1 VVYNHSAVKSNGVD
15 VKIKNFF
22 KQLDFSWRSIRDY
35 LMIIFGGLVQA
46 LALRTFLIPAQLVG
60 GGISGI
66 AQLLYYLWGT
76 PVGMI
81 TLLAN
86 IPLFII
92 GWRFLGGPR
101 FALRTILSVVSYT
114 VFTDILVEW
123 TGSAPFTE
131 DILLNSLYGGL
142 LLGLGLGL
150 VYLGRGTS
158 GGTDILGRI
167 LNQRL
172 GMSIS
177 LAYMITDSFAVLL
190 AGFFFGWEKSL
201 YGLIMIY
208 LSGVAADM
216 ISQGTNVIREAMIIT
231 DETEKVV
238 AAITAELGR
247 GTTIIAAKGGYTM
260 KDRPIVFCVVT
271 AGEVIRLKTIVR
283 DADPDA
289 FMVVGHA
296 NEALGEGFKP
306 LNGQT

>member
-1 VVYNHSAVKSNGVD
+1 M
-15 VKIKNFF
+15 KIKEFI
-22 KQLDFSWRSIRDY
+22 KQIDFSWRSISDY
-35 LMIIFGGLVQA
+35 LLIILGGFVQA
-46 LALRTFLIPAQLVG
+46 LALRTFLIPSQLVG

-66 AQLLYYLWGT
+66 AQLLHYLWHT
-76 PVGMI
+76 PIGLI
-81 TLLAN
+81 TMLAN
-86 IPLFII
+86 IPLFVI

-101 FALRTILSVVSYT
+101 FALRTILSVVSFT
-114 VFTDILVEW
+114 VFTDILIAL
-123 TGSAPFTE
+123 TGQAPITD
-131 DILLNSLYGGL
+131 DILLNSLYGGI
-142 LLGLGLGL
+142 LLGIGLGL

-158 GGTDILGRI
+158 GGTDILTRI

-172 GMSIS
+172 GMSVS

-190 AGFFFGWEKSL
+190 AGFFFGWDKSL

-216 ISQGTNVIREAMIIT
+216 VSQGTNVIREAMIIT
-231 DETEKVV
+231 DETGKVV
-238 AAITAELGR
+238 SAITEELGR
-247 GTTIIAAKGGYTM
+247 GTTIINAKGGYTM
-260 KDRPIVFCVVT
+260 KDRPIIFCVVS

-306 LNGQT
+306 LKGQS

>member
-1 VVYNHSAVKSNGVD
+1 M
-15 VKIKNFF
+15 KIKNFF

-35 LMIIFGGLVQA
+35 LLIISGSLVQA

-66 AQLLYYLWGT
+66 AQLLHYLWRT
-76 PVGMI
+76 PVGLI
-81 TLLAN
+81 TLLGN

-92 GWRFLGGPR
+92 GWRYLGGPR
-101 FALRTILSVVSYT
+101 FAVRTILSVVS
-114 VFTDILVEW
+114 FTIFADVLIEL
-123 TGSAPFTE
+123 TGQAPITQ

-142 LLGLGLGL
+142 LLGVGLGM

-167 LNQRL
+167 MNQRL

-177 LAYMITDSFAVLL
+177 LAYMLTDSFAVLL
-190 AGFFFGWEKSL
+190 AGFFFGWDKSL

-216 ISQGTNVIREAMIIT
+216 VSQGTNIIREAMIIT

-238 AAITAELGR
+238 AAITEELGR
-247 GTTIIAAKGGYTM
+247 GTTIIEATGGYPM

-271 AGEVIRLKTIVR
+271 AGEVIRLKTIVH

-306 LNGQT
+306 LKGQP

>member
-1 VVYNHSAVKSNGVD
+1 M
-15 VKIKNFF
+15 KIKNFF
-22 KQLDFSWRSIRDY
+22 KQLDFSWRTIWDY
-35 LMIIFGGLVQA
+35 LLIIMGGLVQA

-66 AQLLYYLWGT
+66 AQLLHYLWGT
-76 PVGMI
+76 PIGMV
-81 TLLAN
+81 TLLGN
-86 IPLFII
+86 IPLFIV
-92 GWRFLGGPR
+92 GWRQLGGPR
-101 FALRTILSVVSYT
+101 FAVRTILSVLSYT
-114 VFTDILVEW
+114 VFTDILVEL
-123 TGSAPFTE
+123 TGSAPFTD

-142 LLGLGLGL
+142 LLGVGLGL

-190 AGFFFGWEKSL
+190 AGFFFGWDKSL
-201 YGLIMIY
+201 YGLVMIY

-216 ISQGTNVIREAMIIT
+216 VSQGMNVIREAMIIT

-238 AAITAELGR
+238 AAITDELGR
-247 GTTIIAAKGGYTM
+247 GTTIIEAKGGYTM

-271 AGEVIRLKTIVR
+271 VGEVVRLKTIVH

-306 LNGQT
+306 LKG

>member
-1 VVYNHSAVKSNGVD
+1 MGAA
-15 VKIKNFF
+15 VKIKEFF
-22 KQLDFSWRSIRDY
+22 GQIDFSWRSIRDY
-35 LMIIFGGLVQA
+35 ALIILGGFVQA
-46 LALRTFLIPAQLVG
+46 LALRTFLVPAQLVG

-66 AQLLYYLWGT
+66 AQLLHYLWGW
-76 PVGMI
+76 PIGVV
-81 TLLAN
+81 TLLGN
-86 IPLFII
+86 LPLFVL
-92 GWRFLGGPR
+92 GWRYLGGPR
-101 FALRTILSVVSYT
+101 FALRTILSVLSYT
-114 VFTDILVEW
+114 IFTDILIQF
-123 TGSAPFTE
+123 TGQAPITE
-131 DILLNSLYGGL
+131 DILLNTLYGGI
-142 LLGLGLGL
+142 LLGVGLGL

-238 AAITAELGR
+238 LAISDALGR
-247 GTTIIAAKGGYTM
+247 GTTILSGRGGYTQ
-260 KDRPIVFCVVT
+260 KDRPVIFCVVT
-271 AGEVIRLKTIVR
+271 AGEVIRLKSIVQE
-283 DADPDA
+283 ADPDA
-289 FMVVGHA
+289 FMVVGQA

-306 LNGQT
+306 LKD

>member
-1 VVYNHSAVKSNGVD
+1 
-15 VKIKNFF
+15 VKIKQFF
-22 KQLDFSWRSIRDY
+22 NQLDFSWRSIRDY
-35 LMIIFGGLVQA
+35 LLIISGSLVQA

-66 AQLLYYLWGT
+66 AQLLHYLWRT
-76 PVGMI
+76 PVGLI
-81 TLLAN
+81 TLLGN

-92 GWRFLGGPR
+92 GWRYLGGPR
-101 FALRTILSVVSYT
+101 FAVRTILSVVS
-114 VFTDILVEW
+114 FTIFADVLIEL
-123 TGSAPFTE
+123 TGQAPIT
-131 DILLNSLYGGL
+131 
-142 LLGLGLGL
+142 L

-190 AGFFFGWEKSL
+190 AGFFFGWDKSL

-216 ISQGTNVIREAMIIT
+216 VSQGTNVIREAMIIT
-231 DETEKVV
+231 DETEKIV
-238 AAITAELGR
+238 AAITEELGR
-247 GTTIIAAKGGYTM
+247 GTTIIEAKGGYTM
-260 KDRPIVFCVVT
+260 KYRPVIFCVVT
-271 AGEVIRLKTIVR
+271 AGEVIRLKTIVHN
-283 DADPDA
+283 ADPDA

-306 LNGQT
+306 LKESS

>member
-1 VVYNHSAVKSNGVD
+1 M
-15 VKIKNFF
+15 KIKEFF
-22 KQLDFSWRSIRDY
+22 GQIDFSWRSIRDY
-35 LMIIFGGLVQA
+35 ALIILGGFVQA
-46 LALRTFLIPAQLVG
+46 LALRTFLVPAQLVG

-66 AQLLYYLWGT
+66 AQLLHYLWGW
-76 PVGMI
+76 PIGVV
-81 TLLAN
+81 TLLGN
-86 IPLFII
+86 LPLFVL
-92 GWRFLGGPR
+92 GWRYLGGPR
-101 FALRTILSVVSYT
+101 FALRTILSVLSYT
-114 VFTDILVEW
+114 IFTDILIQF
-123 TGSAPFTE
+123 TGQAPITE
-131 DILLNSLYGGL
+131 DILLNTLYGGI
-142 LLGLGLGL
+142 LLGVGLGL

-238 AAITAELGR
+238 LAISDALGR
-247 GTTIIAAKGGYTM
+247 GTTILSGRGGYTQ
-260 KDRPIVFCVVT
+260 KERPVIFCVVT
-271 AGEVIRLKTIVR
+271 AGEVIRLKSIVQE
-283 DADPDA
+283 ADPDA
-289 FMVVGHA
+289 FMVVGQA

-306 LNGQT
+306 LKE

>member
-1 VVYNHSAVKSNGVD
+1 VVYNHSAAISDGVD

-22 KQLDFSWRSIRDY
+22 KQLDFSWQSIRDY
-35 LMIIFGGLVQA
+35 LMIILGGLVQA

-76 PVGMI
+76 PVGLI

-101 FALRTILSVVSYT
+101 FALRTILSVFSFT
-114 VFTDILVEW
+114 VFTDILVEL
-123 TGSAPFTE
+123 TGSAPFTD

-142 LLGLGLGL
+142 LLGVGLGL

-167 LNQRL
+167 LNLRL

-238 AAITAELGR
+238 AAITEELGR
-247 GTTIIAAKGGYTM
+247 GTTIINAKGGYTM
-260 KDRPIVFCVVT
+260 KDRPIVFCVVN
-271 AGEVIRLKTIVR
+271 AGEVIRLKTIVH

-306 LNGQT
+306 LNGKP

>member
-1 VVYNHSAVKSNGVD
+1 MGAA
-15 VKIKNFF
+15 VKIKEFF
-22 KQLDFSWRSIRDY
+22 GQIDFSWRSIRDY
-35 LMIIFGGLVQA
+35 ALIILGGFVQA
-46 LALRTFLIPAQLVG
+46 LALRTFLVPAQLVG

-66 AQLLYYLWGT
+66 AQLLHYLWGW
-76 PVGMI
+76 PIGVV
-81 TLLAN
+81 TLLGN
-86 IPLFII
+86 LPLFVL
-92 GWRFLGGPR
+92 GWRYLGGPR
-101 FALRTILSVVSYT
+101 FALRTILSVLSYT
-114 VFTDILVEW
+114 IFTDILIQF
-123 TGSAPFTE
+123 TGQAPITE
-131 DILLNSLYGGL
+131 DILLNTLYGGI
-142 LLGLGLGL
+142 LLGVGLGL

-238 AAITAELGR
+238 LAISDALGR
-247 GTTIIAAKGGYTM
+247 GTTILSGRGGYTQ
-260 KDRPIVFCVVT
+260 KERPVIFCVVT
-271 AGEVIRLKTIVR
+271 AGEVIRLKSIVQE
-283 DADPDA
+283 ADPDA
-289 FMVVGHA
+289 FMVVGQA

-306 LNGQT
+306 LKD

>member
-1 VVYNHSAVKSNGVD
+1 LAVIS
-15 VKIKNFF
+15 
-22 KQLDFSWRSIRDY
+22 DY
-35 LMIIFGGLVQA
+35 LLIILGGLVQA
-46 LALRTFLIPAQLVG
+46 LALGTFLIPAQLVG

-66 AQLLYYLWGT
+66 AQLLHYLWGT

-81 TLLAN
+81 TLLGN

-92 GWRFLGGPR
+92 GWRFFGEVLV
-101 FALRTILSVVSYT
+101 FALRTILSVVSFT
-114 VFTDILVEW
+114 VFTDILIGL
-123 TGSAPFTE
+123 TGQTPITD
-131 DILLNSLYGGL
+131 DILLNSLYGGF
-142 LLGLGLGL
+142 LLGVGLGL

-216 ISQGTNVIREAMIIT
+216 VSQGTNVIREAMIIT
-231 DETEKVV
+231 DETDKVV
-238 AAITAELGR
+238 AAITEELGR
-247 GTTIIAAKGGYTM
+247 GTTIISAKGGYTM
-260 KDRPIVFCVVT
+260 KDRPIIFCVVS
-271 AGEVIRLKTIVR
+271 AGEVIRLKTIVH

-289 FMVVGHA
+289 FMVVGSA

-306 LNGQT
+306 LKGPI

>member
-1 VVYNHSAVKSNGVD
+1 
-15 VKIKNFF
+15 VKIKEFI
-22 KQLDFSWRSIRDY
+22 KQIDFSWRSISDY
-35 LMIIFGGLVQA
+35 LLIILGGFVQA
-46 LALRTFLIPAQLVG
+46 LALRTFLIPSQLVG

-66 AQLLYYLWGT
+66 AQLLHYLWRT
-76 PVGMI
+76 PVGLI
-81 TLLAN
+81 TMLAN

-101 FALRTILSVVSYT
+101 FALRTILSVVSFT
-114 VFTDILVEW
+114 VFTDILIAL
-123 TGSAPFTE
+123 TGQAPFTD
-131 DILLNSLYGGL
+131 DILLNSLYGGII
-142 LLGLGLGL
+142 LGIGLGL

-158 GGTDILGRI
+158 GGTDILTRI

-172 GMSIS
+172 GMSVS
-177 LAYMITDSFAVLL
+177 LAYMITDSVAVLL
-190 AGFFFGWEKSL
+190 AGFFFGWDKSL

-216 ISQGTNVIREAMIIT
+216 VSQGTNVIREAMIIT
-231 DETEKVV
+231 DETGKVV
-238 AAITAELGR
+238 SAISEELGR
-247 GTTIIAAKGGYTM
+247 GTTIINAKGGYTM
-260 KDRPIVFCVVT
+260 KDRPIIFCVVS

-306 LNGQT
+306 LKGQS